1 MDQLVQLTYLV
12 AAVLFIVGLKGL
24 TRPKTAVR
32 GNLFG
37 ALAMFIAVAVT
48 LQQSG
53 LSFELIG
60 AGVALGSVIGVIV
73 AVRVR

>member
-48 LQQSG
+48 LLQSG